1 MRDTIIATADLTTQA
16 VGIIG
21 RALENL
27 GTYPFYLWLT
37 LVTFAMVFLVI
48 MLSKNTTLTEALA
61 TRIADTETAGIVK
74 EIRSDQLISN
84 EERKQQAIK
93 ITDIN
98 ERLCKVEQTLNEHL
112 AHVQGNK

>member
-1 MRDTIIATADLTTQA
+1 MRDTIIATADLSTQA

-84 EERKQQAIK
+84 EERKQQGAK
-93 ITDIN
+93 IVEI
-98 ERLCKVEQTLNEHL
+98 EGRLEHVEQLINEHL
-112 AHVQGNK
+112 AEVSKNG